1 MITWNSP
8 PINIWLKS
16 RITSPL
22 SINNLCWHNHST
34 KLKGKGGRKKV
45 LYSCYGGR
53 PYDSI
58 VWRVECHPPIHLT
71 KFIKAVCLPVP
82 LCSSPAQNKTELHR
96 GPWPMEN
103 VSHSGK
109 RSQSCRWLCLY
120 LSAWAPTGATVLSNT
135 KQSVWKR
142 SRSERGMM
150 EGKRWEGRAGLHS
163 SLTCFTCC
171 MGCLRRQVLSV
182 TPWLQYPPSH
192 IFFTSRRYTVG
203 SQRNRALVRHR
214 QAIHPPTDLPSL
226 CVKRQCVFQMLH
238 RNNSLRWCYTV
249 RPQEWSVCFIFQR
262 DVSSSSSFQQNK
274 YVNSDNYWNTFN
286 DTT

>member
-1 MITWNSP
+1 MYHTLANAH
-8 PINIWLKS
+8 
-16 RITSPL
+16 RAADGCVCTSLPESL
-22 SINNLCWHNHST
+22 QVPQCCLIESKVCGGGEQIRARDD
-34 KLKGKGGRKKV
+34 GRK
-45 LYSCYGGR
+45 
-53 PYDSI
+53 
-58 VWRVECHPPIHLT
+58 
-71 KFIKAVCLPVP
+71 
-82 LCSSPAQNKTELHR
+82 
-96 GPWPMEN
+96 
-103 VSHSGK
+103 
-109 RSQSCRWLCLY
+109 
-120 LSAWAPTGATVLSNT
+120 
-135 KQSVWKR
+135 
-142 SRSERGMM
+142 ERG
-150 EGKRWEGRAGLHS
+150 GLHS

-249 RPQEWSVCFIFQR
+249 RSQGWSVCFIFRR

-274 YVNSDNYWNTFN
+274 YVNSDNY
-286 DTT
+286 